1 MASAARRALA
11 LVVLATF
18 AATFGFG
25 AALPGHI
32 SGDDDPACNPGTAT
46 GHNSS
51 QFETVK
57 APAAAPHCALCHWQ
71 RVVGGGSLDAALV
84 RVVQLQ
90 PAGSVLSSS
99 LVDLRS
105 IYLGATSS
113 RGPPP
118 EDV

>member
-11 LVVLATF
+11 WVVLATF

-25 AALPGHI
+25 AALPSHL

-57 APAAAPHCALCHWQ
+57 ASTSAAHCPFCHWQ
-71 RVVGGGSLDAALV
+71 RVVGGAYLSSGVTGDTQLQSADAALPV
-84 RVVQLQ
+84 SFDR
-90 PAGSVLSSS
+90 ASSIFP
-99 LVDLRS
+99 DDQ
-105 IYLGATSS
+105 SS

-118 EDV
+118 ERL